1 MRLAAARR
9 PPLDWQRSG
18 GSHYFFRMPLIS
30 LLRQIPIFS
39 ELDDTALARL
49 AERCV
54 ARTVSAGHVLFTTG
68 EECRGLYIVES
79 GRVRIYRTS
88 PEGKEQVL
96 HIEGPGRPVAELPL
110 FDGGSYPASA
120 VTIEET
126 RLAFL
131 PRADFEHLYRTHPDI
146 AHAIIRALGRRLRHL
161 VHLTETLAFRDVAA
175 RLALLLVGYAD
186 RAGRSTPAGIE
197 LTLDRTQE
205 ELALE
210 IGAARESVSRAMKQ
224 LRRKG
229 LIQPAGRDRL
239 LIPDV
244 ARLRALLPAGEE
256 HRSHRPDA

>member
-1 MRLAAARR
+1 MSLV
-9 PPLDWQRSG
+9 P
-18 GSHYFFRMPLIS
+18 
-30 LLRQIPIFS
+30 LLRQIPLFG
-39 ELDDTALARL
+39 ELDDAALARL

-54 ARTVSAGHVLFTTG
+54 ARTVRAGHVLFTTG

-88 PEGKEQVL
+88 PEGREQVL
-96 HIEGPGRPVAELPL
+96 HVEGPGRTVAELPL
-110 FDGGSYPASA
+110 FDGGPYPASA

-126 RLAFL
+126 RLVFL

-146 AHAIIRALGRRLRHL
+146 AQAVIRALGRRLRHL
-161 VHLTETLAFRDVAA
+161 VHVTETLAFRDVAA
-175 RLALLLVGYAD
+175 RLALLFVGYAD
-186 RAGRSTPAGIE
+186 RAGRSTEAGVE

-210 IGAARESVSRAMKQ
+210 IGAARESVSRALKQ

-229 LIQPAGRDRL
+229 LVQPLGRDRV

-244 ARLRALLPAGEE
+244 DRLRAYLPASEGPKATR
-256 HRSHRPDA
+256 H